1 MRACFLFLV
10 SLIAITPRAVAQD
23 DQKAI
28 RTSKWLVRVAR
39 MEGASVN
46 VEEAAS
52 AIQRTATEI
61 ADGRRLRALSALK
74 ADAAHLDRRIIS
86 ARLAAQVLDD
96 LD

>member
-1 MRACFLFLV
+1 MRPSSLLLV
-10 SLIAITPRAVAQD
+10 SLTAIAPQAVAQD
-23 DQKAI
+23 DPEAI

-61 ADGRRLRALSALK
+61 ADGGRLRALSALK
-74 ADAAHLDRRIIS
+74 ADAAHHDRRIIS